1 MPRAHYIRGGVLA
14 AAART
19 AEALAAYDKS
29 AELDEYNENVHV
41 RRADLLAAAA
51 RTAEA
56 LAACDAA
63 MDIDPRYADAHFRKA
78 ALLRTIGLYYG
89 SVLL

>member
-1 MPRAHYIRGGVLA
+1 M
-14 AAART
+14 
-19 AEALAAYDKS
+19 
-29 AELDEYNENVHV
+29 

-89 SVLL
+89 SVIL